1 MTDARVALNS
11 LRARN
16 DDVAKICRNRGVVLM
31 TAFGSAVEPTGN
43 PHDLD
48 LAVLFDRALPEPDV
62 LGLLDDLIRVSEFQD
77 VDLMVL
83 NNAGP
88 VARERALVG
97 SVRLFDAAPGILTR
111 EQLAAI
117 LERMDTQ
124 WLRDL
129 AIAGMAR

>member
-1 MTDARVALNS
+1 
-11 LRARN
+11 
-16 DDVAKICRNRGVVLM
+16 
-31 TAFGSAVEPTGN
+31 
-43 PHDLD
+43 
-48 LAVLFDRALPEPDV
+48 
-62 LGLLDDLIRVSEFQD
+62 LLDDLISLTELQD

-97 SVRLFDAAPGILTR
+97 SVRLFEGAPGILTR

-129 AIAGMAR
+129 AFAGMAR